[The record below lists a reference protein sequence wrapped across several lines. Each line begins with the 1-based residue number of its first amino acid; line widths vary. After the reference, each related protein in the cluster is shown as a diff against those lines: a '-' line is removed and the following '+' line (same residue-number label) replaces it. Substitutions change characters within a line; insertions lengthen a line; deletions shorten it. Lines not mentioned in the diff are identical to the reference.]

1 MDLAPASDDLQAD
14 RELAARAIAGDAVAV
29 AAFEH
34 RFRPELDRVVTRL
47 GAHDDADELVQVLLT
62 RMLVGDG
69 ERPARL
75 TSWRGDGSLR
85 SWVRAVSTRFVID
98 HLRGLRVRMP
108 IAPLPDTGLAMSGG
122 IEGGV
127 EARRYADVVRTA
139 TEAAFA
145 ELSPRQRN
153 LLRHATFHR
162 LGIDELA
169 AIYRVHRATTARWL
183 QRTRDA
189 LHEAIAAKIATAA
202 CMPPDEALSLLRGAG
217 EAAPSLHSVLSTAL
231 EPDD

>member
-1 MDLAPASDDLQAD
+1 MDLVASDDLHGD
-14 RELAARAIAGDAVAV
+14 RELAARAIAGDRAAV

-34 RFRPELDRVVTRL
+34 RFRPELDRVITRL
-47 GAHDDADELVQVLLT
+47 GARGDADELVQILLA
-62 RMLVGDG
+62 RMLVGDAD
-69 ERPARL
+69 RPARL
-75 TSWRGDGSLR
+75 ASWRGDGSLR

-98 HLRGLRVRMP
+98 HLRGLRARVP
-108 IAPLPDTGLAMSGG
+108 VAPLANSGLPESAG

-189 LHEAIAAKIATAA
+189 LHEAIAEKVASAGG
-202 CMPPDEALSLLRGAG
+202 MPPAEALSLLREAG
-217 EAAPSLHSVLSTAL
+217 DAAPSLRSLLSTSL